1 MKNIF
6 SKSISALALAGLAIL
21 SAGCV
26 EEIPAVNDEL
36 ALGRCLTPTEGSVS
50 VNPNDGQ
57 TVTFTWTTSKGPS
70 NYLIEIFEGEETAN
84 PDDVFAGDPT
94 ETLAPETSPA
104 SIVLPSDAYWFARV
118 KARKEGLG
126 DSKWLAFPS
135 PIGTYEVKPSVNPEI
150 VSRTSETITVAW
162 TQVDGFVVDH
172 VRVSPN
178 PDPDA
183 TSAYKRYED
192 MPDVEEGAVG
202 SYTVAGL
209 EPSTKYTVAVHYKSA
224 NRGEVYA
231 WTRPSLDGAT
241 VVDNSEKLLAAL
253 KDGAPVI
260 SVEYS
265 DTPYVLYELDATEAK
280 VDAVISPSATGQLRI
295 VGNGTE
301 DGKMPV
307 VSGVLNIPNGVK
319 ELHLEGIAFDG
330 ENYSFSH
337 PVVLAKGI
345 SDAISSITML
355 NCNVTS
361 YKAGFFYY
369 DSGTATLGDLL
380 FKNIMVSDIQ
390 GSGGNA
396 FDIRSDVEISRI
408 DVLESTF
415 TNGMRTFFR
424 IDKAKVASM
433 AFNRNTVN
441 NLCFVD
447 DGNNKGLFY
456 IGAGKG
462 QVSIPVFEMTRNL
475 FLNLDGHATRTVFF
489 SDETGVPNK
498 ISSNY
503 YYKLGPGFW
512 AKDDVNASGAGKLSQ
527 SAGLSDGGAILAGDP
542 CENSA
547 EGNLYV
553 KKTSEV
559 FGKGIG
565 DPRWFEN
572 YTPVPE
578 SLELTPVEY
587 GKVWNLTDTKM
598 FGKAV
603 DKNIVRDGLRFFV
616 SNTPFNVTETGLEFT
631 GEGVTESTGVPSDG
645 AVAFKVNGPG
655 SVIISV
661 AKSKKGTSNDHLT
674 VALGDADGRN
684 ASVKGSAP
692 VDVNKVKVAFPMIA
706 AGEEQI
712 VYLYGCGPVILTAMQ
727 WSEDTDTGAPAIL
740 DTPVLSIDQP
750 SVDDTY
756 TGDVTVSWQEV
767 SSAGSYKVTVNGEES
782 SVNVPAYVFRPAT
795 MKPGKYEVTVQALP
809 AEGDLAKEPSEISE
823 KLVFEIKETLKPVS
837 AAVPTSWGNDYF
849 ASAIVNYGTGDLT
862 EGFVTGNLS
871 YITGGG
877 KFKFGENEVEINGT
891 NGKYSRVQIGGTGAA
906 GTKASMQFIAGGPG
920 KLTLTAIAGGDETEK
935 NRVLAVA
942 IGDQNAGTIA
952 LPLLRSEGVVTG
964 TIDCSSASAGSLINI
979 YSQNKGINV
988 FEIVWTPAGYDPD
1001 AGIPFDETAINEA
1014 YMMDL
1019 SEYTPEDITE
1029 DTQKGKL
1036 TWLASS
1042 SAKVTFEA
1050 SRVKFNGG
1058 ATIGDDGIPVARACR
1073 FKITKPGVI
1082 THKIISSSSSDAT
1095 RMATVILVKETSA
1108 GQEVVTLYN
1117 EFAATS
1123 SSADAVLTEVTSAHL
1138 DGAVKSVDVY
1148 VFSGKN
1154 PDTGKSTAVNVHAL
1168 GFAPAN

>member
-36 ALGRCLTPTEGSVS
+36 ALGRCLTPTEGAVS

-118 KARKEGLG
+118 KARKEGIG

-172 VRVSPN
+172 IRVSPN
-178 PDPDA
+178 PDQDA

-192 MPDVEEGAVG
+192 MPDVKEGAVG
-202 SYTVAGL
+202 RYTVAGL

-265 DTPYVLYELDATEAK
+265 DTPYVLYEPDATEAK
-280 VDAVISPSATGQLRI
+280 VDVVISPSATGQLKI

-415 TNGMRTFFR
+415 MNGMRTFFR

-661 AKSKKGTSNDHLT
+661 ARSKKGTSNDHLT

-740 DTPVLSIDQP
+740 DTPVLNIDQP

-782 SVNVPAYVFRPAT
+782 SVNTPKYVFRTAT

-837 AAVPTSWGNDYF
+837 AAVPTVWDNEYFGGVKSFVGDDAAADGVKDDFVFGNLKYLAGGGSFKF
-849 ASAIVNYGTGDLT
+849 AQTEIKGVKYNRVQSGSGTAGVKACYQIMVPGPGTLTVSAISSGDPRKFNVALGETLIQTFDAPGKSDAPATESIVFTAEQITAPAVINVYSSGGSVNY
-862 EGFVTGNLS
+862 FS
-871 YITGGG
+871 
-877 KFKFGENEVEINGT
+877 FK
-891 NGKYSRVQIGGTGAA
+891 
-906 GTKASMQFIAGGPG
+906 
-920 KLTLTAIAGGDETEK
+920 
-935 NRVLAVA
+935 
-942 IGDQNAGTIA
+942 
-952 LPLLRSEGVVTG
+952 
-964 TIDCSSASAGSLINI
+964 
-979 YSQNKGINV
+979 
-988 FEIVWTPAGYDPD
+988 WTPAGYDPD

-1014 YMMDL
+1014 YMTDYSDAAKYPNGNWIAAGESKTVDKITYKAL
-1019 SEYTPEDITE
+1019 SE
-1029 DTQKGKL
+1029 KAF
-1036 TWLASS
+1036 ASEIS
-1042 SAKVTFEA
+1042 KPRLKPQAKSEVG
-1050 SRVKFNGG
+1050 S
-1058 ATIGDDGIPVARACR
+1058 DGIPTGGFASFRITMPGTVTFKMISGNTDDAPNRFVHIVMAKKVGDNIEVVPLYEAPSDPKGSDPARTLE
-1073 FKITKPGVI
+1073 ITKEHLEG
-1082 THKIISSSSSDAT
+1082 TKET
-1095 RMATVILVKETSA
+1095 ATVFF
-1108 GQEVVTLYN
+1108 YC
-1117 EFAATS
+1117 
-1123 SSADAVLTEVTSAHL
+1123 
-1138 DGAVKSVDVY
+1138 
-1148 VFSGKN
+1148 SGN
-1154 PDTGKSTAVNVHAL
+1154 AVNFHAL